1 MRKKVLLIAVLVG
14 IAVIFATTGIHAGK
28 EIKDEIRMDNPA
40 YKKHK
45 KSIVVFTHKKHAEEY
60 AVAHPDLYKSKCGE
74 CHHDKDNKPLENLKD
89 GDDVQN
95 CLECHKKLGETPS
108 KIKKKWKAD
117 KVSKKEQRK
126 MKLEWHAEAIHI
138 NCKDCHKK
146 FNKKIKDKSKK
157 APTTCKSCH
166 PKKKK

>member
-1 MRKKVLLIAVLVG
+1 MRKKVLLIAVFVG

-28 EIKDEIRMDNPA
+28 EVKDEIIMENPA

-45 KSIVVFTHKKHAEEY
+45 RSIMIFTHKKHAEKY
-60 AVAHPDLYKSKCGE
+60 AADHPDLYTKKCGE
-74 CHHDKDNKPLENLKD
+74 CHHDEDNKPLENLKD

-95 CLECHKKLGETPS
+95 CIECHKKLGETP
-108 KIKKKWKAD
+108 KKTKKKWRAD
-117 KVSKKEQRK
+117 KVSKKEQKK
-126 MKLEWHAEAIHI
+126 MKLEWHAEAIHY

-146 FNKKIKDKSKK
+146 FNKKTKTKD
-157 APTTCKSCH
+157 APTTCKKCH

>member
-1 MRKKVLLIAVLVG
+1 MRKKVLLIAVFVG

-28 EIKDEIRMDNPA
+28 EVKDEIIMKNPA

-45 KSIVVFTHKKHAEEY
+45 KSILTFTHKKHAEEY
-60 AVAHPDLYKSKCGE
+60 ANDHPDLYPRKCGE
-74 CHHDKDNKPLENLKD
+74 CHHDEDNKPLENLKD

-95 CLECHKKLGETPS
+95 CIECHKKLGETPR
-108 KIKKKWKAD
+108 KTKKKWKAD
-117 KVSKKEQRK
+117 KVSKKEQKK
-126 MKLEWHAEAIHI
+126 MKLEWHAEAIHY

-146 FNKKIKDKSKK
+146 FNKKTKTKD
-157 APTTCKSCH
+157 APTTCKKCH